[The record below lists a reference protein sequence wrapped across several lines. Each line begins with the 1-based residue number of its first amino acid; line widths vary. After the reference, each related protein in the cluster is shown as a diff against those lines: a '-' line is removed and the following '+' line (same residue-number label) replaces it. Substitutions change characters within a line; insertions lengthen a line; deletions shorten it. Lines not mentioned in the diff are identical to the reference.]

1 MNTVNKYGVE
11 WAGPR
16 RKASWKRRLGCWLW
30 SLIWMVLVSLALW
43 GLFAWATGRVTGL
56 TGVTSLTMAKPAAV
70 RLAGFGVPEWVAYG
84 VVMTLVLGILAR
96 LAWGAMQEAFQI
108 QEMEDGEGWG
118 DKPVPFQIADPL
130 EVGGNAIPPS
140 EVMPSGLTRRDA
152 ALIVHACGCEV
163 GLLRNLV
170 RSAQKPLSEDDQAET
185 LAVAEKRLG
194 QLRVTLWE
202 LRAKFQGKDAPQ
214 SLEGRGDEVTGAAGP
229 FMQAWAVAVE
239 TALGQIERE
248 HECVGS
254 GCGVCDALT
263 SVDAAPISSSQGLP
277 VSESLT
283 EEASGKA

>member
-1 MNTVNKYGVE
+1 MNTENKYGME

-30 SLIWMVLVSLALW
+30 TLIWMVLVSLALW
-43 GLFAWATGRVTGL
+43 GLVAWATGRVTGL
-56 TGVTSLTMAKPAAV
+56 TGVTGLTSEALTSEDL
-70 RLAGFGVPEWVAYG
+70 RLAGFGVPEWVAAG
-84 VVMTLVLGILAR
+84 IVGMVVMGILAR

-108 QEMEDGEGWG
+108 REMAEPPEH
-118 DKPVPFQIADPL
+118 DPL

-140 EVMPSGLTRRDA
+140 EEMPAGLTRLDA
-152 ALIVHACGCEV
+152 ALIAHACGCEV
-163 GLLRNLV
+163 GFLRNLV
-170 RSAQKPLSEDDQAET
+170 RSAQKPLSDEDQMET
-185 LAVAEKRLG
+185 LAAAEKRLG

>member
-1 MNTVNKYGVE
+1 MNTVNKYGME

-30 SLIWMVLVSLALW
+30 TLIWMVLVSLALW

-70 RLAGFGVPEWVAYG
+70 RLAGFGVPEWVVYG
-84 VVMTLVLGILAR
+84 IVGTVVMGILAR

-108 QEMEDGEGWG
+108 REMEHGEVWG
-118 DKPVPFQIADPL
+118 DEPM

-140 EVMPSGLTRRDA
+140 EDMPRGLTRVDA

-170 RSAQKPLSEDDQAET
+170 RSAQKPLSKDDQAET
-185 LAVAEKRLG
+185 LAVAERRLG

-202 LRAKFQGKDAPQ
+202 LRARF
-214 SLEGRGDEVTGAAGP
+214 SE
-229 FMQAWAVAVE
+229 
-239 TALGQIERE
+239 
-248 HECVGS
+248 
-254 GCGVCDALT
+254 
-263 SVDAAPISSSQGLP
+263 SQDLR

-283 EEASGKA
+283 EEGDAA